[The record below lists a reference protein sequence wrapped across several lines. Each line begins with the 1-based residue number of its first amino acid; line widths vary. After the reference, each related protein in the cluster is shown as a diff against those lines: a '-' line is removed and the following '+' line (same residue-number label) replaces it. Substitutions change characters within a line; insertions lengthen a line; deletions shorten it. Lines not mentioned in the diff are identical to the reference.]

1 MPFWTTQTIRAALS
15 RSDSPVVH
23 PKLDRINNA
32 CYEMALGNEAFITAS
47 HEHTKEYFGSRQ
59 QVHIPPGQLAL
70 LITEEELRIP
80 LNVLAFI
87 SIKASK
93 KMSGLVNVSGFHV
106 DPGFSGRLK
115 FSVYNAGSETT
126 VLDVG
131 EPLFPIW
138 FYELPESN
146 EDDYHGTHYGQRSIS
161 SADVEQ
167 LQGQVSS
174 PAALQKQIDELRSTV
189 LTWKA
194 ATIGVVGAAVL
205 TLLTRLLE

>member
-1 MPFWTTQTIRAALS
+1 MPVTKWHSVTKHLSLRALNTRKS
-15 RSDSPVVH
+15 ISV
-23 PKLDRINNA
+23 L
-32 CYEMALGNEAFITAS
+32 AS
-47 HEHTKEYFGSRQ
+47 KCES
-59 QVHIPPGQLAL
+59 PPGQLAL

-93 KMSGLVNVSGFHV
+93 KMNGLVNVSGFHV

-115 FSVYNAGSETT
+115 FSVYNAGSEST

-131 EPLFPIW
+131 APLFPIW
-138 FYELPESN
+138 FYELPEPN

-174 PAALQKQIDELRSTV
+174 PAALQKQIDELHSTV

-194 ATIGVVGAAVL
+194 ITAIGLGAAFGI
-205 TLLTRLLE
+205 LLTRLLE

>member
-1 MPFWTTQTIRAALS
+1 M
-15 RSDSPVVH
+15 
-23 PKLDRINNA
+23 
-32 CYEMALGNEAFITAS
+32 
-47 HEHTKEYFGSRQ
+47 
-59 QVHIPPGQLAL
+59 
-70 LITEEELRIP
+70 
-80 LNVLAFI
+80 NVLAFI

-93 KMSGLVNVSGFHV
+93 KMGGLVNVSGFHV

-115 FSVYNAGSETT
+115 FSVYNAGSKPT

-146 EDDYHGTHYGQRSIS
+146 EDDYHGKHYGQRSIS

-174 PAALQKQIDELRSTV
+174 PAALQKQIDELRSAV
-189 LTWKA
+189 SSWKA
-194 ATIGVVGAAVL
+194 VTISVIGAAVL
-205 TLLTRLLE
+205 GFLTRLFE